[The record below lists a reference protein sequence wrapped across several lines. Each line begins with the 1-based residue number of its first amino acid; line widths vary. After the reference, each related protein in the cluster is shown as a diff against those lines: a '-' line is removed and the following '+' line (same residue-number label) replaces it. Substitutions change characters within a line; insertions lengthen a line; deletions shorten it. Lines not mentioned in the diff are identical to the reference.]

1 MRSWTDG
8 RTVVLAP
15 DSRELLL
22 DALRPPAGCSLD
34 RAVATT
40 FTLDLETALTV
51 PLAFAGFRL
60 DEQPDPIEV
69 MQSLRGM
76 SDRIDIFC
84 QAGAIGAGRWP
95 SDLLALLEDVVHE
108 VRRPRPGHIFHP
120 KTWVLRFRNE
130 SQETSYRLLVLSRN
144 LTSDRSWDTILW
156 LDGRRAG
163 RINQRNVPLA
173 RFIRAL
179 PGLAATPVSP
189 DRHEVL
195 TELAQELRRVKWEL
209 PSGVREVRFHPIGLP
224 YARRFPV
231 EEHFSGYRKLVI
243 SAFVREGA
251 IRRIFPPRSGRRY
264 ALISRGAELD
274 VLPED
279 ALEHVDVYELD
290 PTASLAGDDPEG
302 EADRSFF
309 TQLHAKVFVVE
320 RNKRAHLFVGS
331 ANATDAGLSQN
342 VEFLCELEGPIRTLG
357 VDALVGEDAPL
368 RAMLTPY
375 DRSTECRDDP
385 ASEDGRA
392 IENLLIDIAGGIRF
406 RTTVTEES
414 EGWVARISA
423 DEAPRRIPD
432 GACVTIAPH
441 NRPDEAHPLDPAEPL
456 DVELAPR
463 ELADITAFLRLSASQ
478 TVKGKLLE
486 RSTVVCSQLEGSPDD
501 RFRQIFARQID
512 TPEKFLRLLALLI
525 GLASGTV
532 TEIVVNG
539 EGSGRWAGG
548 AGQGVLELL
557 ARALAESPES
567 IDHLDEIIEHL
578 RRSPLGREVLPP
590 GWDDVWLPVL
600 EARRAMRAEAS

>member
-40 FTLDLETALTV
+40 FTLSLETALTV

-120 KTWVLRFRNE
+120 KTWVLRFRDE
-130 SQETSYRLLVLSRN
+130 SETPAYRLLVLSRN

-156 LDGRRAG
+156 LDGRRAD
-163 RINQRNVPLA
+163 RINQSSEPLA

-189 DRHEVL
+189 SRHAIL
-195 TELAQELRRVKWEL
+195 AELADELRRVKWEV
-209 PSGVREVRFHPIGLP
+209 PSGVLEVRFHPIGLP
-224 YARRFPV
+224 YARRFPLD
-231 EEHFSGYRKLVI
+231 EHFRGYRKLVI
-243 SAFVREGA
+243 SPFVREGA
-251 IRRIFPPRSGRRY
+251 IRRIFRMRAGQT
-264 ALISRGAELD
+264 AVLVARGAELD
-274 VLPED
+274 ALPED
-279 ALEHVDVYELD
+279 SLEHVDVYELD
-290 PTASLAGDDPEG
+290 PTASLAGDVDE
-302 EADRSFF
+302 EETNRSFL

-320 RNKRAHLFVGS
+320 RAKRAHLFVGS
-331 ANATDAGLSQN
+331 ANATDAGLSWN
-342 VEFLCELEGPIRTLG
+342 VEFLCELVGPAKTLG
-357 VDALVGEDAPL
+357 VKALVGDDAPL

-375 DRSTECRDDP
+375 VPSVDP
-385 ASEDGRA
+385 NGGNGEDGRA

-414 EGWVARISA
+414 EGWVARIAA
-423 DEAPRRIPD
+423 DKAPRRIPD

-441 NRPDEAHPLDPAEPL
+441 NRPDETHPLDPAEPL

-463 ELADITAFLRLSASQ
+463 ELADITAFLRLTASQ

-486 RSTVVCSQLEGSPDD
+486 RSTVVCSQLDGSPDD

-578 RRSPLGREVLPP
+578 RRSPLGREILPP

-600 EARRAMRAEAS
+600 EARRAMRVEAS

>member
-1 MRSWTDG
+1 M
-8 RTVVLAP
+8 LAP

-22 DALRPPAGCSLD
+22 EALRPPAGCSLD

-60 DEQPDPIEV
+60 DEEPDPIEV
-69 MQSLRGM
+69 MESLRGM

-84 QAGAIGAGRWP
+84 QAGAIGAGKWP
-95 SDLLALLEDVVHE
+95 SDLLALLENVIHE

-120 KTWVLRFRNE
+120 KTWVLRFRDEN
-130 SQETSYRLLVLSRN
+130 QAPSYRLLVLSRN
-144 LTSDRSWDTILW
+144 LTADRSWDTILW
-156 LDGRRAG
+156 LDGWRAG
-163 RINQRNVPLA
+163 RINQGSGPLA
-173 RFIRAL
+173 RFVRRL
-179 PGLAATPVSP
+179 LGLAVTPLSP
-189 DRHEVL
+189 DRHAVL
-195 TELAQELRRVKWEL
+195 TELADELRRVEWEL
-209 PSGVREVRFHPIGLP
+209 PNGVREARFHPIGLP

-243 SAFVREGA
+243 SPFVREGA
-251 IRRIFPPRSGRRY
+251 IRRIFRMRAGQT
-264 ALISRGAELD
+264 AVLISRGAELNG
-274 VLPED
+274 LPED

-290 PTASLAGDDPEG
+290 PTASLAGDVDEG
-302 EADRSFF
+302 ELDRSFF

-320 RNKRAHLFVGS
+320 RDKRAHLFVGS

-342 VEFLCELEGPIRTLG
+342 VEFLCELVGRVGTLG

-375 DRSTECRDDP
+375 DRSIDP
-385 ASEDGRA
+385 DGEDNREDGRA
-392 IENLLIDIAGGIRF
+392 LENLLVDFAGGIRF
-406 RTTVTEES
+406 RTTVTEGS
-414 EGWVARISA
+414 EGWVVRIAA
-423 DEAPRRIPD
+423 DAAPRRIPD

-441 NRPDEAHPLDPAEPL
+441 NRPDETCPLDPAEPL
-456 DVELAPR
+456 DVELPPC
-463 ELADITAFLRLSASQ
+463 ELVDITAFLRLTASRS
-478 TVKGKLLE
+478 VDGKVLE
-486 RSTVVCSQLEGSPDD
+486 RSTVVCSRLEGSPND

-525 GLASGTV
+525 GFASGTV
-532 TEIVVNG
+532 TEIAVNG
-539 EGSGRWAGG
+539 EGSGRWSAG

-578 RRSPLGREVLPP
+578 RRSPHGRAVLPP

-600 EARRAMRAEAS
+600 EARRAMRADAS

>member
-22 DALRPPAGCSLD
+22 DALRPPAGCLLD

-40 FTLDLETALTV
+40 FTLSLETALTV

-60 DEQPDPIEV
+60 DEHPDPIEV

-120 KTWVLRFRNE
+120 KTWVLRFRDE
-130 SQETSYRLLVLSRN
+130 SEAPTYRLLVLSRN

-163 RINQRNVPLA
+163 RINQRNAPLV
-173 RFIRAL
+173 RFVRAL
-179 PGLAATPVSP
+179 PGLAVMPVAP
-189 DRHEVL
+189 GRQAIL
-195 TELAQELRRVKWEL
+195 TELADELRRVEWEL
-209 PSGVREVRFHPIGLP
+209 PSGVREIRFHPIGLP
-224 YARRFPV
+224 YARRFPI
-231 EEHFSGYRKLVI
+231 EDHFGGYRKLVV
-243 SAFVREGA
+243 SPFVREGA
-251 IRRIFPPRSGRRY
+251 IRRIFRMRAGQT
-264 ALISRGAELD
+264 AVLVARGAELD
-274 VLPED
+274 ALPED
-279 ALEHVDVYELD
+279 SLEHVDVYELD
-290 PTASLAGDDPEG
+290 PTASLAGDVDE
-302 EADRSFF
+302 EETNRSFL

-320 RNKRAHLFVGS
+320 RAKRAHLFVGS
-331 ANATDAGLSQN
+331 ANATDAGLSWN
-342 VEFLCELEGPIRTLG
+342 VEFLCELVGRAKTLG
-357 VDALVGEDAPL
+357 VDALVGENAPL

-375 DRSTECRDDP
+375 DRSVDP
-385 ASEDGRA
+385 NGGNGEDGRA

-406 RTTVTEES
+406 QTTVTEES
-414 EGWVARISA
+414 EGWVARIAA
-423 DEAPRRIPD
+423 DEAPRRIPE

-441 NRPDEAHPLDPAEPL
+441 NRPDEAHPLDAVEPL

-463 ELADITAFLRLSASQ
+463 ELADITAFLRLSASR

-486 RSTVVCSQLEGSPDD
+486 RSTVVCSRLEGSPDD
-501 RFRQIFARQID
+501 RFRQILARQID

-525 GLASGTV
+525 GFASGTV
-532 TEIVVNG
+532 TEIPVNG
-539 EGSGRWAGG
+539 EGSGRWSGG

-567 IDHLDEIIEHL
+567 IDHLDEIVEHL
-578 RRSPLGREVLPP
+578 RRSPHGREVLPP

>member
-1 MRSWTDG
+1 MGG

-60 DEQPDPIEV
+60 DEHPDPIEV

-84 QAGAIGAGRWP
+84 QAGAIGAARWP

-108 VRRPRPGHIFHP
+108 VRRPRPGYIFHP
-120 KTWVLRFRNE
+120 KTWVLRFRDE
-130 SQETSYRLLVLSRN
+130 SEAPTYRLLVLSRN

-163 RINQRNVPLA
+163 RINQSGEPLA

-179 PGLAATPVSP
+179 PGLAATPVATG
-189 DRHEVL
+189 RQAIL
-195 TELAQELRRVKWEL
+195 TELAEELRRVEWEL
-209 PSGVREVRFHPIGLP
+209 PRGVREVRFHPIGLP
-224 YARRFPV
+224 YSRRFPF
-231 EEHFSGYRKLVI
+231 EDHFSGYRKLVI
-243 SAFVREGA
+243 SPFVREGA
-251 IRRIFPPRSGRRY
+251 IRRIFRMRAGQT
-264 ALISRGAELD
+264 AVLIARGAELD
-274 VLPED
+274 ALPGD
-279 ALEHVDVYELD
+279 SLEHVDVYELD
-290 PTASLAGDDPEG
+290 STASLAADDPEG
-302 EADRSFF
+302 EANRSFF

-320 RNKRAHLFVGS
+320 RARRAHLFVGS
-331 ANATDAGLSQN
+331 ANATDAGLSHN
-342 VEFLCELEGPIRTLG
+342 VEFLCELVGPAKTLG
-357 VDALVGEDAPL
+357 VDALVGENAPL
-368 RAMLTPY
+368 RALLTPY
-375 DRSTECRDDP
+375 EASTECRDDP
-385 ASEDGRA
+385 ASADGRTL
-392 IENLLIDIAGGIRF
+392 ENLLLDIAGGIRF
-406 RTTVTEES
+406 RTTVTEEP
-414 EGWVARISA
+414 EGWVARIAA

-432 GACVTIAPH
+432 GARVTIAPH
-441 NRPDEAHPLDPAEPL
+441 NHPDETHPLNSAEPL

-463 ELADITAFLRLSASQ
+463 ELADITAFLRLSASR

-486 RSTVVCSQLEGSPDD
+486 RSTVVCSRLEGSPDD
-501 RFRQIFARQID
+501 RFRQILARQID

-525 GLASGTV
+525 GFASGTV
-532 TEIVVNG
+532 TEVAENG
-539 EGSGRWAGG
+539 EGSGRWSAG

-557 ARALAESPES
+557 ARALAESPGS

-600 EARRAMRAEAS
+600 EARRAMRVEAP

>member
-1 MRSWTDG
+1 MGG

-95 SDLLALLEDVVHE
+95 SDLLALLEGVIHE
-108 VRRPRPGHIFHP
+108 MERPWPGHIFHP
-120 KTWVLRFRNE
+120 KTWVLRFRDE
-130 SQETSYRLLVLSRN
+130 SETPAYRLVVLSRN
-144 LTSDRSWDTILW
+144 LTADRSWDTVLW
-156 LDGRRAG
+156 LDGRRTG
-163 RINQRNVPLA
+163 RINKSSEPLA

-179 PGLAATPVSP
+179 PELAATPVSP
-189 DRHEVL
+189 DRREVL
-195 TELAQELRRVKWEL
+195 TELAEELRRVEWEL

-251 IRRIFPPRSGRRY
+251 IRRIFPPGSGRRY

-274 VLPED
+274 GLPED
-279 ALEHVDVYELD
+279 ALEHLDVYELD
-290 PTASLAGDDPEG
+290 PTASLAGDDAEG

-309 TQLHAKVFVVE
+309 TQLHAKVFAVE
-320 RNKRAHLFVGS
+320 RGKRAHLFVGS
-331 ANATDAGLSQN
+331 ANATDAGLSRN
-342 VEFLCELEGPIRTLG
+342 VEFLCELVGPAKTLG
-357 VDALVGEDAPL
+357 VDVLVGEDAPL

-375 DRSTECRDDP
+375 VPSTEPPDNNG
-385 ASEDGRA
+385 EDGRA
-392 IENLLIDIAGGIRF
+392 IESLLIDIAGGIRF
-406 RTTVTEES
+406 RTTVTEGS
-414 EGWVARISA
+414 EGWVARIAA

-432 GACVTIAPH
+432 GACVTVAPF
-441 NRPDEAHPLDPAEPL
+441 NNPDEAHPLDPAEPL

-463 ELADITAFLRLSASQ
+463 ELADITAFLRLSASR
-478 TVKGKLLE
+478 TVKGKPLE
-486 RSTVVCSQLEGSPDD
+486 RSTVVCSLLEGTPDD

-600 EARRAMRAEAS
+600 EARRAMRVEAS